1 MLPTRAFLRTTR
13 AMSVV
18 LDTAALGSAWVPCR
32 FNDAAISSDAAER
45 AMAVFLNSSIGI
57 LSMLGDRSN
66 RKPTYPNF
74 SIGDLNGLRVPR
86 ALGQDCSVV
95 RALSETFLRHREA
108 ELKPLPD
115 MGSCSTRLALDTVVG
130 EALNVDPDTV
140 EAIRRELANEPSVT
154 GQRYA
159 A

>member
-13 AMSVV
+13 SIAVV

-32 FNDAAISSDAAER
+32 FTDTTIASDAVER

-57 LSMLGDRSN
+57 LSILGDRSN

-86 ALGQDCSVV
+86 ALGEDISVV
-95 RALSETFLRHREA
+95 QALSAIFDRHHEA
-108 ELKPLPD
+108 EMKPLPE
-115 MGSCSTRLALDTVVG
+115 MGSCPTRLALDAAVAET
-130 EALNVDPDTV
+130 LHLDPDTV
-140 EAIRRELANEPSVT
+140 EAIRRDLSQEPSVT
-154 GQRYA
+154 GSRYA